1 MEARSEGREETGR
14 EEGLVKRK
22 LNVYIAGRYGQRE
35 YFQEVATEL
44 TSRGMASVARW
55 IFEDPDGDKMVAE
68 AIRDPL
74 AGSQFA
80 KADLEDIR
88 CSHVFLCFTTAD
100 SSTGGYHVE
109 LGYALATR
117 LVPIIVGPPRNIFH
131 ALPGVVKFGAWG
143 EPVLQFMESLHPN
156 DIGRYH

>member
-1 MEARSEGREETGR
+1 M
-14 EEGLVKRK
+14 KKK

-35 YFQEVATEL
+35 YFQDIATEL
-44 TSRGMASVARW
+44 TARGMASVARW
-55 IFEDPDGDKMVAE
+55 VFEDPDLDPMAAA
-68 AIRDPL
+68 AIKDPL
-74 AGSQFA
+74 SGAMFA

-100 SSTGGYHVE
+100 STTGGYHVE
-109 LGYALATR
+109 LGYALAIR

-143 EPVLQFMESLHPN
+143 EPVLRFMESLQPN